1 MTKETPFIVKYTN
14 KDIMVK
20 LDEIHTQTRL
30 TNGTVKMHT
39 KLIYGAYGFTFAV
52 LMIGLTLIG
61 GA

>member
-1 MTKETPFIVKYTN
+1 MTKTN
-14 KDIMVK
+14 TFNVRYSNRDIMDK
-20 LDEIHTQTRL
+20 LIDMHESIKV

-52 LMIGLTLIG
+52 LIVGLTLIG